1 VNTLLVAKSV
11 TSSALNCLPWFKTRP
26 LSAIKYAKADNTLR
40 QNIQGRVALSS
51 IHSEPETTEVPE
63 GLPHV
68 IVESR
73 PKKIVAALYDD
84 LPFPNI
90 GSMQEVVFD
99 IGITAYNA
107 TVSVSGMVFKGYSG
121 HQMLFEERW
130 PARLILA
137 RTKQPDLRIESETGL
152 AIRSIHFMRQG
163 YELLTSIEVTV
174 VAKYEDDGQTTQS
187 VVNIPVEFH
196 TQQTDLHFPLEGAW
210 WAIQAGDW
218 SDRHKQEVYSQPY
231 ALDFVKLGPNNLQ
244 YSGDGLKLEDHYSW
258 NQPVYAT
265 AGGKVAYVAYDMPD
279 LQPGVP
285 PDPRLFR
292 DDVRRLLGNAVA
304 ISHANGEFSYYG
316 HLQQLSIQVNQG
328 QMIKRG
334 TLLGYV
340 GNSGNSPGP
349 HLHFHLMEGPNIF
362 IDRGL
367 PARFSHFWAGGQFFE
382 RPTFIPTRMIVVG
395 PNRITPDESE

>member
-1 VNTLLVAKSV
+1 MSHLH
-11 TSSALNCLPWFKTRP
+11 SSASDP
-26 LSAIKYAKADNTLR
+26 
-40 QNIQGRVALSS
+40 QGLES
-51 IHSEPETTEVPE
+51 TEVPE
-63 GLPHV
+63 DLPHV
-68 IVESR
+68 RAESR
-73 PKKIVAALYDD
+73 PNRIIAALYDS

-90 GSMQEVVFD
+90 SKMQEVAFD
-99 IGITAYNA
+99 IGITAYHA
-107 TVSVSGMVFKGYSG
+107 TVSLTGMVFKGYSG
-121 HQMLFEERW
+121 HQLLFEERW
-130 PARLILA
+130 PARLIRE
-137 RTKQPDLRIESETGL
+137 RTQQEDLVIPAQTGL
-152 AIRSIHFMRQG
+152 AVRSIHFMLQG
-163 YELLTSIEVTV
+163 YELLTSLEVTV
-174 VAKYEDDGQTTQS
+174 VAKYEDDGQSTQT

-196 TQQTDLHFPLEGAW
+196 TQRTDLHFPLSGAW

-218 SDRHKQEVYSQPY
+218 SDQHKQEVFSQPY

-244 YSGDGLKLEDHYSW
+244 YASNGLTLEDHYSW

-265 AGGKVAYVAYDMPD
+265 AGGKVAYVCYDMPD
-279 LQPGVP
+279 LKPGVP

-316 HLQQLSIQVNQG
+316 HLQQASLQVNQG
-328 QMIKRG
+328 QVIQRG

-367 PARFSHFWAGGQFFE
+367 PVRFSNFWAGGQYFSQ
-382 RPTFIPTRMIVVG
+382 PTFIPTRMIVVG
-395 PNRITPDESE
+395 PERESQAS

>member
-1 VNTLLVAKSV
+1 MLTHSDSEYQSGSFGESGSEA
-11 TSSALNCLPWFKTRP
+11 
-26 LSAIKYAKADNTLR
+26 AI
-40 QNIQGRVALSS
+40 Q
-51 IHSEPETTEVPE
+51 TEH
-63 GLPHV
+63 LPHV
-68 IVESR
+68 RVESR
-73 PKKIVAALYDD
+73 PQKLVGALYDA

-90 GSMQEVVFD
+90 GLMQEVVFD

-107 TVSVSGMVFKGYSG
+107 TVTLSGIIFKGHSG
-121 HQMLFEERW
+121 HQLLFEQRW
-130 PARLILA
+130 PARLIRQRLG
-137 RTKQPDLRIESETGL
+137 QDDLTIEAQSGL
-152 AIRSIHFMRQG
+152 ALRNVHFMLQG

-174 VAKYEDDGQTTQS
+174 VAKYVEDGQSTQS
-187 VVNIPVEFH
+187 LLEIPVEFH
-196 TQQTDLHFPLEGAW
+196 TQQTELHFPLAGTW

-218 SDRHKQEVYSQPY
+218 SDRHKQEVFSQPY
-231 ALDFVKLGPNNLQ
+231 ALDFVKLGPNNALFAT
-244 YSGDGLKLEDHYSW
+244 DGLTLEDHFSW

-265 AGGKVAYVAYDMPD
+265 AGGKVAYICYDMPD
-279 LQPGVP
+279 LTPGVP

-316 HLQQLSIQVNQG
+316 HLQQASLQVNQG
-328 QMIKRG
+328 QMIKRN

-367 PARFSHFWAGGQFFE
+367 PVKFTNFWAAGQHFAQ
-382 RPTFIPTRMIVVG
+382 PTYIPTRMIVVG
-395 PNRITPDESE
+395 PERDAESTTEDHSEGNSTDNPTQFRI